1 MLKNENLYLI
11 HTGFIQNK
19 MEDVIIAI
27 GLQFMAQNKVLIT
40 L

>member
-1 MLKNENLYLI
+1 MLKNENLYLT
-11 HTGFIQNK
+11 HTGFILNK

-27 GLQFMAQNKVLIT
+27 GLQFMVQNKGLIT